1 MILIIHTAFSI
12 LALLAGIIF
21 LLPKGTRKHKKIGY
35 VYTTSMVICVVTSF
49 GLFNLWG
56 SFGVYHVLSIVS
68 FLTLMIALYFPLFGR
83 KNNNWIVLH
92 SIWMGYSY
100 VGLIMAAGSHL
111 FGVFPNW
118 PNWLRI
124 GLFWVIPYVIGSI
137 LIFRNK
143 DGAAKKAASNIKIQ
157 NRK

>member
-1 MILIIHTAFSI
+1 MILTIHTIFSVLAI
-12 LALLAGIIF
+12 LVGIIF
-21 LLPKGTRKHKKIGY
+21 LIPKGTKKHKKLGY
-35 VYTTSMVICVVTSF
+35 VYAVSMLICLITSF
-49 GLFNLWG
+49 GLFNLWD

-68 FLTLMIALYFPLFGR
+68 FLTLLIALYFPLFGR
-83 KNNNWIVLH
+83 KGKRWIIQH

-111 FGVFPNW
+111 FGLVPDW

-124 GLFWVIPYVIGSI
+124 GLFWALPYILGSI

-143 DGAAKKAASNIKIQ
+143 DIRAEKAAINIGIK
-157 NRK
+157 

>member
-1 MILIIHTAFSI
+1 MILVVHTTFSI
-12 LALLAGIIF
+12 LALLAGLIF
-21 LLPKGTRKHKKIGY
+21 LLPKGTKKHKKIGY
-35 VYTTSMVICVVTSF
+35 IYSISMILCVVTSF

-68 FLTLMIALYFPLFGR
+68 FLTLVIALYFPLFGR
-83 KNNNWIVLH
+83 KNKKWILQH

-111 FGVFPNW
+111 FGVFPDW

-124 GLFWVIPYVIGSI
+124 GLFWVLPYFTGSV
-137 LIFRNK
+137 LIFKNK
-143 DGAAKKAASNIKIQ
+143 DSRADKAAKNIGK
-157 NRK
+157 